1 MRRNIHF
8 SVISKIN
15 QKGVRGYDPL
25 FKVSCL
31 LKIMIKGMRGVRTS
45 VNHVTIDNIMI
56 KYMGRAIT
64 YVQYMHVKPIKHGI
78 KVFAICCDI
87 STILIGFKVYFFQED
102 HSRNIAM
109 GIFDDIVKEAGIT
122 TARGHTIY
130 TNNYCTSMAL
140 AKHMF
145 NKYVWTIVGAII
157 PMYKKSCANHD
168 IPFFKLSN
176 VSRNS
181 LK

>member
-56 KYMGRAIT
+56 KYMVRSVT
-64 YVQYMHVKPIKHGI
+64 YVWYMPAKPINNGI
-78 KVFAICCDI
+78 KIFSICCALFAILLD
-87 STILIGFKVYFFQED
+87 LKVYVGQED
-102 HSRNIAM
+102 
-109 GIFDDIVKEAGIT
+109 D
-122 TARGHTIY
+122 
-130 TNNYCTSMAL
+130 
-140 AKHMF
+140 
-145 NKYVWTIVGAII
+145 
-157 PMYKKSCANHD
+157 
-168 IPFFKLSN
+168 
-176 VSRNS
+176 
-181 LK
+181 